1 MTSKERES
9 RPATTRLVERNIA
22 ELLARRHA
30 EEQQLGWQDRLAEL
44 ATRFTGSMAFVWLH
58 LAICAI
64 WVAINLDWIPGLRP
78 FDPTFVFLAT
88 AASVE
93 AIFLSTFVLITQN
106 RMQVQADKRADLNLQ
121 IDLLAEHEITQ
132 LVKMVAEMARA
143 MNVPSAQEPDLKE
156 LEKDVRPEEV
166 LEALSAHE
174 QKLRAKPKSELANS
188 IKKEHDQ

>member
-78 FDPTFVFLAT
+78 FDVFGLPFQDF
-88 AASVE
+88 
-93 AIFLSTFVLITQN
+93 FLGCG
-106 RMQVQADKRADLNLQ
+106 Q
-121 IDLLAEHEITQ
+121 ICALYFR
-132 LVKMVAEMARA
+132 K
-143 MNVPSAQEPDLKE
+143 LK
-156 LEKDVRPEEV
+156 LP
-166 LEALSAHE
+166 
-174 QKLRAKPKSELANS
+174 
-188 IKKEHDQ
+188 